1 VITVLAGGVGA
12 ARFLQ
17 GLLAVHRPSDIT
29 IISNVG
35 DDAEFFG
42 LRGDTFNVIDSI
54 SRYGYD
60 TWFRLGDRDLA
71 TCITRTDLL
80 RRGRT
85 LSEATAE
92 IASALLVPA
101 RIIPVTDDALR
112 TKIRTDEGMLDFQD
126 YFVRRRTEGHTREII
141 FDGSQNARAAP
152 GIIDSVLEATAVV
165 LTPSNPLVSVG
176 PILAVGGVRNALRE
190 TKARVAAVSPIV
202 GGKALKGPAD
212 RMLRDQGL
220 EANAV
225 TIADLYKDFLDVLVI
240 DKVDVELRPRI
251 EALGVGVVVT
261 DTIMDSMEKKAALAR
276 TALKAVTE

>member
-1 VITVLAGGVGA
+1 M
-12 ARFLQ
+12 
-17 GLLAVHRPSDIT
+17 
-29 IISNVG
+29 
-35 DDAEFFG
+35 
-42 LRGDTFNVIDSI
+42 
-54 SRYGYD
+54 
-60 TWFRLGDRDLA
+60 
-71 TCITRTDLL
+71 
-80 RRGRT
+80 
-85 LSEATAE
+85 
-92 IASALLVPA
+92 PA